1 MKNLFFVLS
10 LVLLLGGCSGAD
22 QQQNNSQST
31 TKESQQAR
39 VITLNSKDFQ
49 SKFQTGKGI
58 LLDVR
63 TPAEINQ
70 GILSKDAT
78 VIDIYSSDFA
88 KRVLELPKDEEI
100 YIYCSAG
107 VRSEQAA
114 NFLIE
119 NGYTQVFHLRGGL
132 GDWARNGLPLERL

>member
-1 MKNLFFVLS
+1 MKNLLFAFATL
-10 LVLLLGGCSGAD
+10 LLLGSCTGGGQTD
-22 QQQNNSQST
+22 SQSQT
-31 TKESQQAR
+31 DQSPNAR
-39 VITLNSKDFQ
+39 FITLDAKDFQ
-49 SKFQTGKGI
+49 SKFHAGKGI

-70 GILSKDAT
+70 GLISKEAI

-88 KRVLELPKDEEI
+88 KRALELPKDQEI

>member
-1 MKNLFFVLS
+1 MKILFYAFA
-10 LVLLLGGCSGAD
+10 VLLLLGACTGSD
-22 QQQNNSQST
+22 QNQSQSET
-31 TKESQQAR
+31 SIKAS
-39 VITLNSKDFQ
+39 VVTLDSKDFQ
-49 SKFQTGKGI
+49 SKFHTGKGI

-70 GILSKDAT
+70 GLISKEAT
-78 VIDIYSSDFA
+78 VIDIYSDDFA
-88 KRVLELPKDEEI
+88 KRVLELPKDQEI

-114 NFLIE
+114 NFLIQ